1 MRPDVNGYIRANAR
15 TAENSGG
22 GKHGPRQGWKGYR
35 GWTAGTMGPR
45 GSMYESQRT
54 TCSMQHT
61 TQRAMCS
68 MRQTARVAQVDY
80 KDDGPQKFTVV
91 VGPCESADRRFNF
104 EKWGGP
110 IASGVMPQKHRVP

>member
-1 MRPDVNGYIRANAR
+1 MRVVAY
-15 TAENSGG
+15 
-22 GKHGPRQGWKGYR
+22 Y
-35 GWTAGTMGPR
+35 
-45 GSMYESQRT
+45 
-54 TCSMQHT
+54 MQHAT
-61 TQRAMCS
+61 YDTRCNVPHAT
-68 MRQTARVAQVDY
+68 QTARMAQVDY

>member
-1 MRPDVNGYIRANAR
+1 
-15 TAENSGG
+15 
-22 GKHGPRQGWKGYR
+22 
-35 GWTAGTMGPR
+35 MGLR
-45 GSMYESQRT
+45 SSMYESQRT

-61 TQRAMCS
+61 TQSAMCS

-110 IASGVMPQKHRVP
+110 IASGVM

>member
-1 MRPDVNGYIRANAR
+1 
-15 TAENSGG
+15 
-22 GKHGPRQGWKGYR
+22 
-35 GWTAGTMGPR
+35 
-45 GSMYESQRT
+45 
-54 TCSMQHT
+54 
-61 TQRAMCS
+61 MCR

-110 IASGVMPQKHRVP
+110 IASGVHAPEASCAVTRYRYLFLCCNMLCCMLHNAVLCCSMA